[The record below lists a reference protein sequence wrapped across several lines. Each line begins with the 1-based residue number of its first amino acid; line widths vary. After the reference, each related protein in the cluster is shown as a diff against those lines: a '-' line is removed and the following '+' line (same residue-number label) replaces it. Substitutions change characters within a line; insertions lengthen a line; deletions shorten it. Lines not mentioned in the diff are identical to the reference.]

1 MKTIGKIIW
10 VSILSIAMAFVESAV
25 VVYLRA
31 IYYPEGFSFPL
42 THAIDGLIRT
52 ELLREAAT
60 IFMLLSVS
68 ILAARKLWERF
79 AYFLLCFS
87 VWDIFYY
94 VWLKALLD
102 WPATLFEWD
111 VLFLIPIPWIG
122 PVIAP
127 VSVSL
132 LMVLFSLIIID
143 AFKRGYDFRPTL
155 ISKILAL
162 SGCVVILYSFMR
174 DTGAALHQQP
184 PQPYLYELLIAGI
197 LFFAASFIISYL
209 KTVRKGMDTNIR
221 ED

>member
-1 MKTIGKIIW
+1 MKTIGKITW
-10 VSILSIAMAFVESAV
+10 VSIFSIAMAFVESAV
-25 VVYLRA
+25 VAYLRA

-60 IFMLLSVS
+60 IFMLFSIS

-102 WPATLFEWD
+102 WPATLYEWD

-132 LMVLFSLIIID
+132 LMVLFSLLIIY
-143 AFKRGYDFRPTL
+143 AFKRGYDFRSTL
-155 ISKILAL
+155 VSIILAL
-162 SGCVVILYSFMR
+162 SGCAVILFSFMR
-174 DTGAALHQQP
+174 DTGATLHQKP
-184 PQPYLYELLIAGI
+184 PQPYLYELLVVGEIFYI
-197 LFFAASFIISYL
+197 FAFISAYRYTI
-209 KTVRKGMDTNIR
+209 KQGKINK
-221 ED
+221 